1 MKRIIKDY
9 KNISQEHADLIAQFY
24 PNGFENENLVS
35 FTTPKGEFI
44 KALEI
49 RTEDTIYLFKIDKN
63 MEVAGDD
70 EGNDTAGMPVGD
82 FDEFKGIP
90 TLMMM
95 TMMTTMM
102 TMPTTMMRTA
112 MTTEKMTNKS
122 KAA

>member
-70 EGNDTAGMPVGD
+70 EGNDTGGMPVGD
-82 FDEFKGIP
+82 FDNFKGDSDSDDDDDDDDDDDN
-90 TLMMM
+90 
-95 TMMTTMM
+95 
-102 TMPTTMMRTA
+102 A
-112 MTTEKMTNKS
+112 DNNDEDGDDDGEDD
-122 KAA
+122 

>member
-9 KNISQEHADLIAQFY
+9 KNISQEHADLIAEFY

-49 RTEDTIYLFKIDKN
+49 KTDDTIYLFKIDKN

-70 EGNDTAGMPVGD
+70 DGNDSSGMPVAE
-82 FDEFKGIP
+82 FDNFKGDSSDDDNDDDDDDDDDS
-90 TLMMM
+90 
-95 TMMTTMM
+95 
-102 TMPTTMMRTA
+102 A
-112 MTTEKMTNKS
+112 DNNDDGDDDDGDED
-122 KAA
+122 